1 MNSCNSRRS
10 RHVKHSGR
18 GACYPAVVPGS
29 TTVHLGLH
37 RPVAGN
43 AVWGDLGMHFDKNKF
58 GNVFIGSGIYQVD
71 YVNNAS
77 LGGTNLEVTKATKV
91 ITFEDIA
98 HEYLEENK

>member
-1 MNSCNSRRS
+1 MEIINVIAIST
-10 RHVKHSGR
+10 KKER
-18 GACYPAVVPGS
+18 GWIRCA
-29 TTVHLGLH
+29 
-37 RPVAGN
+37 PVAGN
-43 AVWGDLGMHFDKNKF
+43 GVWGDVGMHFDKNKF